1 MEKKK
6 IKFNVVDAIVV
17 VALVAVLAFASV
29 KLFGGIIGGG
39 DSDNSKADVTYKITF
54 FTEES
59 TWYSLENLKM
69 GDSVTDDTTGVDV
82 GKVTEL
88 DLIPESCAQ
97 LPADDGTYKV
107 APRPGYGSGTIT
119 FECDG
124 EKDKHGAKIKYS
136 VFSEGQTVTLRVG
149 KSKVYGR
156 IKDVETISESS
167 TEAAPAGK

>member
-1 MEKKK
+1 MENKKV
-6 IKFNVVDAIVV
+6 KFNLVDAIVII
-17 VALVAVLAFASV
+17 ALVAVLAFAAV
-29 KLFGGIIGGG
+29 KIFAGNGA
-39 DSDNSKADVTYKITF
+39 DSDDAKSDVKYKISF

-59 TWYSLENLKM
+59 TWYSLEDLKV
-69 GDSVTDDTTGVDV
+69 GDVVTDDTTGVET

-97 LPADDGTYKV
+97 LPADDGTYKI

-124 EKDKHGAKIKYS
+124 EKYKHGAKIKYS
-136 VFSEGQTVTLRVG
+136 VYSVGQTVTLRIG

-156 IKDVETISESS
+156 ISDVEIIEKSQEGSS
-167 TEAAPAGK
+167 K